1 MERGSKRMPHRGK
14 LPAEKKI
21 EIVENIMRGE
31 TNSYRV
37 SKECSLSKSTVIN

>member
-1 MERGSKRMPHRGK
+1 MPHRGK